1 MYLLHV
7 YIMNIKS
14 KNKHHYPRSRDG
26 FTLMELLVV
35 IAIILLLAGLL
46 LPAIHKSRE
55 KGRQAHCMNNLRQ
68 FAIGINLYRQ
78 EHDFNNPPWLSSLYP
93 SYIATKKSYLCK
105 TDKSRGIDGSKPDHT
120 KADIGSGF
128 PKTDDNNDNLTA
140 TNRNT
145 AISVCS
151 YMYEFTDA
159 RLDSVDDEDGWTW
172 KDYLGD
178 TANLTDTDVDKDG
191 DTSFSTWKE
200 VKRHQL
206 ANGDDDNSHQAYD
219 ETLFP
224 IVRCFQHVD
233 MNEVEG
239 TDNDLHPL
247 TLNVAY
253 AGNVYRGPTKWELTK

>member
-1 MYLLHV
+1 
-7 YIMNIKS
+7 MNAE
-14 KNKHHYPRSRDG
+14 NKHRYPRSREG

-93 SYIATKKSYLCK
+93 SYIATERSYLCK
-105 TDKSRGIDGSKPDHT
+105 TDGSKGMDGSKPDST
-120 KADIGSGF
+120 VADIGADF
-128 PKTDDNNDNLTA
+128 EWTDDNADNSGG
-140 TNRNT
+140 TNAPGRNPS
-145 AISVCS
+145 ISACS

-159 RLDSVDDEDGWTW
+159 KLPTSAPNGWGWDT
-172 KDYLGD
+172 YLPA
-178 TANLTDTDVDKDG
+178 TNADVDKDG
-191 DTSFSTWKE
+191 NTSFSTWKE
-200 VKRHQL
+200 VKRYQL
-206 ANGDDDNSHQAYD
+206 ANGDDDNSHKAYD
-219 ETLFP
+219 ETIFP

-239 TDNDLHPL
+239 SDDAVYPL